1 MCADWW
7 GTGHGGE
14 PKTMAS
20 LSSQYEKA
28 DTCGLDFIFI
38 CLKTDFFKRSF
49 FKLVFRRRRGERT
62 GGLWSV
68 LQLKQHLPPPRSV
81 VSEPQSFF
89 SVLLGNKFQHFSNGN
104 GFPWNTS
111 KVHIHETQIHR
122 TDIKLQIQVKVTF
135 GKNVHSPSSRKVK
148 RPIWGKS
155 LKVSRQMV
163 PAVLR
168 RAMHTWSCLTKRGR
182 VLLLSPVFLSTRQIK
197 ACKRARGTFKPLWYR
212 TNCKWGHSPKLKSAG
227 LQAQIYNKRISAQM
241 LN

>member
-1 MCADWW
+1 MKCAAAEAAC
-7 GTGHGGE
+7 TS
-14 PKTMAS
+14 AS
-20 LSSQYEKA
+20 VSRFRTPDLS
-28 DTCGLDFIFI
+28 F
-38 CLKTDFFKRSF
+38 
-49 FKLVFRRRRGERT
+49 
-62 GGLWSV
+62 
-68 LQLKQHLPPPRSV
+68 
-81 VSEPQSFF
+81 QSFSATSF
-89 SVLLGNKFQHFSNGN
+89 NTFPMAMVFPEKQAKYIFMKLKF
-104 GFPWNTS
+104 
-111 KVHIHETQIHR
+111 

-197 ACKRARGTFKPLWYR
+197 ACKGARGTFKPLWYR
-212 TNCKWGHSPKLKSAG
+212 TSCKWGHSPELKTAG
-227 LQAQIYNKRISAQM
+227 LQAQIYNKRIYAQM